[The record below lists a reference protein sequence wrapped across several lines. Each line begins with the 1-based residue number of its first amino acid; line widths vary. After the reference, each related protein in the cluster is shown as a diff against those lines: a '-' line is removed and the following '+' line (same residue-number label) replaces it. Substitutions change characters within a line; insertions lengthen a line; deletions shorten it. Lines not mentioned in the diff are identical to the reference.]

1 MNAQFR
7 HRIGSP
13 LRFLASRAGL
23 FVVLAF
29 LLALQDTYAS
39 TLAASQFLARIGAQG
54 VPLYYVLNA
63 AVSLPFAPCFRA

>member
-1 MNAQFR
+1 VA
-7 HRIGSP
+7 
-13 LRFLASRAGL
+13 
-23 FVVLAF
+23 V
-29 LLALQDTYAS
+29 QDTYAS